1 MRKLQ
6 VMPSA
11 IEALKYWK
19 QTDDKKYQKIKKML
33 EQICAMPKTGI
44 GKPEPLKHKLTGLW
58 SRRIDQANR
67 LVYSFDDEYAYLWQ
81 ARYHY
86 SDIPKQS
93 SIGEAVEIDLEN
105 IPPKV

>member
-19 QTDDKKYQKIKKML
+19 QTDDKKYQKIKKIL

-44 GKPEPLKHKLTGLW
+44 GKPEPLKHELTGLW
-58 SRRIDQANR
+58 SRRIDRANR
-67 LVYSFDDEYAYLWQ
+67 LFIALMMNTPIYGKLVITILIYPNNHQ
-81 ARYHY
+81 
-86 SDIPKQS
+86 
-93 SIGEAVEIDLEN
+93 
-105 IPPKV
+105 